1 MTEFDRLRAVAEGQL
16 GSFTRA
22 QANTAGL
29 SDRELRSG
37 VHSRFLDRAGV
48 RTYRSVLTPRSAL
61 GDLTALILD
70 IGDPC
75 WVAGP
80 TAGGL
85 HPFDGYRLTRP
96 FHVMVLRGRFI
107 DRVGAVIHTTQDL
120 PPIDREVSHGLPVLS
135 PTRTLIDLARF
146 ANAAVLTTAL
156 DGAIR
161 DGLTDE
167 HHLLRRIYELRGRGR
182 HGLPMLVDVISGS
195 EIARGGHSWLE
206 REFLTASAAAG
217 LPRPLMQQV
226 LSRAKDR
233 LVRVDC
239 HYPGTRVVVEL
250 LGYRWHRT
258 PEQLRRDVERMNALV
273 LDGYLPLQFT
283 TAQLIEDPAW
293 VFGNIRTGL
302 ASPSAP

>member
-16 GSFTRA
+16 GSFTKA
-22 QANTAGL
+22 QAKAAGL
-29 SDRELRSG
+29 SDRELRNG
-37 VHSRFLDRAGV
+37 VHSRSLDRAGV

-85 HPFDGYRLTRP
+85 HPFDGYRLSRP
-96 FHVMVLRGRFI
+96 FHVMVLRGRFL

-146 ANAAVLTTAL
+146 ASASVLTTAL

-167 HHLLRRIYELRGRGR
+167 DHLLRRIFALRGRGR
-182 HGLPMLVDVISGS
+182 YGLPKLVDVISGS
-195 EIARGGHSWLE
+195 EITRGGHSWLE
-206 REFLTASAAAG
+206 REFLAKSQLAG
-217 LPRPLMQQV
+217 LPRPLTQQV
-226 LSRAKDR
+226 LSRAKNR

-258 PEQLRRDVERMNALV
+258 VEQLRRDAERMNALV
-273 LDGYLPLQFT
+273 LDGFLPLQCT

-293 VFGNIRTGL
+293 IFDQIRTGL
-302 ASPSAP
+302 ASSSAH